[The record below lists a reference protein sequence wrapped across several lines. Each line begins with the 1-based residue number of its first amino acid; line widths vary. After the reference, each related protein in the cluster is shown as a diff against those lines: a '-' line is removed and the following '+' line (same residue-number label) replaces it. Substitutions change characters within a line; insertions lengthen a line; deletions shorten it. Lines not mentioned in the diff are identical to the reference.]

1 VCKTVEKE
9 GLLFVTPRSS
19 PDVGPICG
27 PADPPPIELSP
38 PTSMPSTAFVEE
50 VAKEYNKIQAFI
62 RSPWITLNGVLH
74 MPAVD
79 AVKGYQYI
87 PISLVYPSSS
97 PCNCVECRPPPLPP
111 CDCAECC
118 PPPLPPC
125 DCAECC
131 PSLAPPLPVVKARLV
146 PLPPLLPTPSTP
158 PIVVKKLKMPSAQRL
173 QKFLRAPNRPTPKPT
188 LTSVRNW
195 KDSGALIASFK

>member
-1 VCKTVEKE
+1 V
-9 GLLFVTPRSS
+9 
-19 PDVGPICG
+19 
-27 PADPPPIELSP
+27 A
-38 PTSMPSTAFVEE
+38 E

-87 PISLVYPSSS
+87 PVELVHPSS
-97 PCNCVECRPPPLPP
+97 PLPPLPP
-111 CDCAECC
+111 CDCLECC
-118 PPPLPPC
+118 PPPSAC
-125 DCAECC
+125 YCAECC
-131 PSLAPPLPVVKARLV
+131 SPPLPPLPVVKARLV

-158 PIVVKKLKMPSAQRL
+158 PIVVKKLRMPSAQRL
-173 QKFLRAPNRPTPKPT
+173 QKFLRAPNRPAPRPT
-188 LTSVRNW
+188 TTSTRSW